1 MPSPAVAP
9 APLKVEES
17 KADPSLAPLY
27 RVLVHNDDITP
38 FGFVMSVLKQIFK
51 LSAIRA
57 FQVTL
62 EAHHGGVALV
72 VVEQKEHAE
81 FHIDQARSLAR
92 GRNYPLNFS
101 MEPA

>member
-1 MPSPAVAP
+1 MPVAPHPVIEEHAQTKESP
-9 APLKVEES
+9 APLYK
-17 KADPSLAPLY
+17 
-27 RVLVHNDDITP
+27 VLVHNDDITP

-57 FQVTL
+57 FQITL

-72 VVEQKEHAE
+72 VVEQREHAE
-81 FHIDQARSLAR
+81 FHIDQAHSLAR